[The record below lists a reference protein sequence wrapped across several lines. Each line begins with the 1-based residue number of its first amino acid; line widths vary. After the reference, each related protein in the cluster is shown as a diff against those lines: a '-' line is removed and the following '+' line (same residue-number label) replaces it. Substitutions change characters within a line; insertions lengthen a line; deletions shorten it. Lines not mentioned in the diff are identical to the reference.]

1 MTYKT
6 HFVGGICAGAVV
18 SSVINVESI
27 AVPAF
32 IIASAVASLVPDVD
46 IKGSKMNNKMGIVGK
61 AVSATSNHRGFYHTP
76 ILYIVLYFLMGIVL
90 PESIAFGFLV
100 GAMSHLVL
108 DTFNSKGI
116 MWFWPITRKHFHIA
130 SIRTRTAGESAF
142 MVVMVVVTVLFVIS
156 QNMGFMNSFPVLSNF
171 EFMNFSDV
179 NLPELPKID
188 FHMQNNI
195 LSDFNFENV
204 KGFVENMIFSW

>member
-18 SSVINVESI
+18 SSVMNIEPV

-61 AVSATSNHRGFYHTP
+61 AVSATSSHRGFYHTP

-142 MVVMVVVTVLFVIS
+142 MIVMVVVTILFVIS

-171 EFMNFSDV
+171 EFMNFSAV

-195 LSDFNFENV
+195 LSDFNIENV